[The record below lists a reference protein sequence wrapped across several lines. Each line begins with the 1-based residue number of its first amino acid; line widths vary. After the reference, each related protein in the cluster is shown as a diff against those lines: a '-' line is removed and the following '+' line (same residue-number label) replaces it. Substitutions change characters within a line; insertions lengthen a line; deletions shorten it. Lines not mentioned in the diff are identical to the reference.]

1 MKSVNHV
8 TLLGHVGML
17 ENKTLD
23 GDKCVAN
30 FSVATNTQW
39 LDKAGQKQEAVE
51 WHRCVAWGKLGER
64 AGQFLKKGSAVY
76 LEGHL
81 KTRNWT
87 DDKGADHYSTTIEV
101 GEFSALDGRADAPAT
116 SHKPSSPSTP
126 SKSRQ

>member
-1 MKSVNHV
+1 MKSVNRV

-17 ENKTLD
+17 ENKSLN
-23 GDKCVAN
+23 GDKSVAN

-64 AGQFLKKGSAVY
+64 AGQFLKKGAAVY

-81 KTRNWT
+81 KTRKWT

-101 GEFSALDGRADAPAT
+101 DVFSALDGRADAPAT
-116 SHKPSSPSTP
+116 SHKPSSPSKP
-126 SKSRQ
+126 RQ

>member
-1 MKSVNHV
+1 MKSVNRV

-64 AGQFLKKGSAVY
+64 AGQFLKKGAAVY

-81 KTRNWT
+81 KTRKWT
-87 DDKGADHYSTTIEV
+87 DDTGADHYCWRAVKTDQLCSVNFDQALFCVVGYASVDKSTR
-101 GEFSALDGRADAPAT
+101 L
-116 SHKPSSPSTP
+116 
-126 SKSRQ
+126 